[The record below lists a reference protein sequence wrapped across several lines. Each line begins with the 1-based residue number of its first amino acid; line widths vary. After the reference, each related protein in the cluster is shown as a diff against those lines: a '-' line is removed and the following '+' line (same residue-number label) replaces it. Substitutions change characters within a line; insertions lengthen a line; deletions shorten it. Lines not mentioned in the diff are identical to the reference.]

1 MQANSGETMRSN
13 GGPLSRDSRV
23 YVAGHR
29 GLVGSALWRR
39 LRAAGFTDLIGRDSS
54 ELDLRDAAA
63 TAEFFTATRPHVV
76 IDAAARVG
84 GIVAN
89 ASRPAEFISDNL
101 RIQVNLLDAAVASG
115 VERFL
120 FLGSSCIYPRAAAV
134 PIREDALFTGPL
146 GTTNEGYAVAKLAGI
161 TQVTAIRRQYGLP
174 YISALPTNVYGPGD
188 NFHRSGSHV
197 VPGLLRRFH
206 EVARDDAP
214 YVECWGT
221 GKPLREFIHAGD
233 LADAC
238 LFLLEH
244 YDGESPVNVG
254 TGQETTVAELATTIA
269 DIVGYRGE
277 IRWDTSQPD
286 GTYRKLLDVSRLTG
300 LGWGPP
306 AIGLADGLKSTY
318 EWFLD
323 NQENYR
329 G

>member
-1 MQANSGETMRSN
+1 MHWN
-13 GGPLSRDSRV
+13 GGPLSRASRV

-39 LRAAGFTDLIGRDSS
+39 LRAAGFTDLVGRDST
-54 ELDLRDAAA
+54 ELDLRDARA
-63 TAEFFTATRPHVV
+63 TAEFFAATRPHVV

-84 GIVAN
+84 GIAAN
-89 ASRPAEFISDNL
+89 AARPAEFLSDNL
-101 RIQVNLLDAAVASG
+101 RIQVNLLDAAVTTG

-120 FLGSSCIYPRAAAV
+120 FLGSSCIYPKSAAV

-146 GTTNEGYAVAKLAGI
+146 EATNEGYAVAKLAGI
-161 TQVTAIRRQYGLP
+161 TQVAAIRRQHGLP

-188 NFHRSGSHV
+188 NFHPRTSHV
-197 VPGLLRRFH
+197 VPGLIRRFH
-206 EVARDDAP
+206 EAARDDAP

-221 GKPLREFIHAGD
+221 GKPLREFIHADD

-244 YDGESPVNVG
+244 YDGEGPVNIG

-269 DIVGYRGE
+269 DIAGYRGE

-306 AIGLADGLKSTY
+306 AISLVDGLKATCH
-318 EWFLD
+318 WFLD
-323 NQENYR
+323 NQANYR